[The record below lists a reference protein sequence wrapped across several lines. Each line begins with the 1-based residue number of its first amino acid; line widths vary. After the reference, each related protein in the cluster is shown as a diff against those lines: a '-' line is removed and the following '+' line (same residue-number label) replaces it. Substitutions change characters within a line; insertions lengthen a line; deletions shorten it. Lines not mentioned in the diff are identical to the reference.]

1 MYIMDLVTEMSP
13 SVQDKINNVRKYL
26 NIVAIADVMDVTGLK
41 VNRMF
46 CKKLRTKFSRES
58 KLCWPPYIDP
68 PEGHWREWG
77 KHLIPKISKLK
88 LGRWFKG
95 KHHHKWDF
103 IQITPEH
110 ALHISKTGPKL
121 YKRDLL
127 FTAPFFLI
135 SSDPIPAHQF
145 NSKVSTIR
153 EGNYIII
160 TRNITS
166 KSVVPRV
173 RIKVPYKPSIDSATG
188 VSDGSVKN
196 NIGSYGWVLESDYR
210 KITGGGLVPQSHN
223 EMDSQRAELYGI
235 MNLVE
240 SVIRRFQPT

>member
-1 MYIMDLVTEMSP
+1 MTKHQAIQHIRDILRIFKNTDPYLV
-13 SVQDKINNVRKYL
+13 INVLGTNGTPVKRVL
-26 NIVAIADVMDVTGLK
+26 EIPHGTVESFQHHCAV
-41 VNRMF
+41 
-46 CKKLRTKFSRES
+46 FSEES
-58 KLCWPPYIDP
+58 KNL
-68 PEGHWREWG
+68 
-77 KHLIPKISKLK
+77 
-88 LGRWFKG
+88 
-95 KHHHKWDF
+95 
-103 IQITPEH
+103 
-110 ALHISKTGPKL
+110 
-121 YKRDLL
+121 
-127 FTAPFFLI
+127 
-135 SSDPIPAHQF
+135 
-145 NSKVSTIR
+145 KVSTIR